1 MKEFDQQMYVATTTI
16 NGIVVDT
23 PTKEQI
29 SSNRHNYV
37 TKLECV
43 HSSCPASAEIRDASE
58 PLNECRYLV

>member
-1 MKEFDQQMYVATTTI
+1 MIYFLIRKDPNEERTMT
-16 NGIVVDT
+16 VVDT